1 MAQNNFNDGTSGSV
15 VIRTGPPASS
25 GGSGGGFGGGGGVSG
40 GFGKVSKSKQK
51 ARAKA
56 KAEAAQKKQEE
67 QAEATAKAQA
77 EAAQAQAAAAQVQE
91 QARQQALMQF
101 LAGLAQ
107 RHDAIRAEVD
117 RRFAERASQLST
129 SLEQEVLASRKPP
142 NSDDSERWQLYLITK
157 EKGEID
163 GLLARKSAE
172 LNAKNAAALSFDG
185 HDPLTRSSHDYL
197 TRLGQFG
204 QALDDGHRIWES
216 AYTAAHEAR
225 LLTSQIHALR
235 EKSAALG
242 RHHAEQTVVWRAR
255 EAVWEAQRQ
264 YAAQRE
270 ARVRFKQ
277 QADEDARVSRTRQAN
292 TLTVPMSSMTHGAM
306 VLTNAGAQ
314 AAQQAGK
321 IIEGAAQQ
329 AGKIIEGAAQQTG
342 KIIEAA
348 VQQAVRHLSLSSLA
362 TLAPKPLTVFV
373 AGMVYSPT
381 LGDGELTPEQRR
393 RLFQSVAV
401 PAQALG
407 LSDEQALRSIADTGG
422 SVEMPYRLKP
432 EAVPQGTAVIAV
444 TTGKEISA
452 SVPVINA
459 VLDPLTGNYTAEVP
473 GSPARHLQF
482 TPDASITKEVPSQ
495 GRIALLPPVV
505 QDLPKGVDLRIQ
517 DCIICVPGSAPM
529 YLSFN
534 LPPLGAGVVTGK
546 GQPAKAD
553 WWNTASRSTGAAIP
567 SQIGDQ
573 LRGREIQSFGAFG
586 DALWR
591 TLGEQSALTSQFD
604 EVNKKR
610 VEQGFAPYAPK
621 STWVGERREFELR
634 FQNDASVGE
643 NPFNLDRVSI
653 VTPQSAH
660 GRRGVLP
667 AVQPWPIPPVGIGT
681 WTPLVP
687 PGSEHLGPT
696 TTPISPSTPTAYPG
710 NPLIPILPANET
722 FPAVDEGQAGASIP
736 GFPGDMEL
744 PSPDVLFL
752 DRRDDP
758 GVATGIG
765 KTVTGVWLGEAARTV
780 GASIPVQIADQL
792 RGKEFANFHRFRE
805 AFWRAVAA
813 DSDLSFQFS
822 DHNLR
827 RMQAGIA
834 PFPPV
839 ADQRGGRKTFELHH
853 DVEVISGGEVYGID
867 NILVMTPRRH
877 IQLHQEKK
885 GNEI

>member
-15 VIRTGPPASS
+15 VIRTGPPASG

-51 ARAKA
+51 ARARA
-56 KAEAAQKKQEE
+56 KAAHRQKQQQE
-67 QAEATAKAQA
+67 QAEAAAQA
-77 EAAQAQAAAAQVQE
+77 QAQAAQAQAAAAQVQE
-91 QARQQALMQF
+91 QARHQALMQF

-107 RHDAIRAEVD
+107 RHDAIRAEID
-117 RRFAERASQLST
+117 RRFAEKAGQLST
-129 SLEQEVLASRKPP
+129 SLEQEVLASRRPP

-172 LNAKNAAALSFDG
+172 LDAKNAAARSFDG
-185 HDPLTRSSHDYL
+185 HDPLTRLSHDYL

-225 LLTSQIHALR
+225 LLTSQIQTLR
-235 EKSAALG
+235 ERSAALA

-277 QADEDARVSRTRQAN
+277 KADEDARVSRTRQAN

-306 VLTNAGAQ
+306 VLTRSGALV
-314 AAQQAGK
+314 AQQAG
-321 IIEGAAQQ
+321 AL
-329 AGKIIEGAAQQTG
+329 
-342 KIIEAA
+342 IEAG
-348 VQQAVRHLSLSSLA
+348 VRQAIKHLPLA
-362 TLAPKPLTVFV
+362 MLVPHPSTVLI
-373 AGMVYSPT
+373 GGLVYSPT

-401 PAQALG
+401 PAQTLG
-407 LSDEQALRSIADTGG
+407 LPDEQALRSIADSGG

-432 EAVPQGTAVIAV
+432 EAVAQGTAVIAV
-444 TTGKEISA
+444 TTGNEISA

-473 GSPARHLQF
+473 GSPPRHLQF

-517 DCIICVPGSAPM
+517 DCIICVPGTAPM

-534 LPPLGAGVVTGK
+534 LPPLGAGVVTGN
-546 GQPAKAD
+546 GQPATAD
-553 WWNTASRSTGAAIP
+553 WWNTVSRSTGAAIP

-573 LRGREIQSFGAFG
+573 LRGREIQSFGAF
-586 DALWR
+586 DQVLWQ
-591 TLGEQSALTSQFD
+591 TLGEQPALTSQFD

-634 FQNDASVGE
+634 FEDDASVGA

-653 VTPQSAH
+653 VAPQSVH

-744 PSPDVLFL
+744 PSPDLV
-752 DRRDDP
+752 
-758 GVATGIG
+758 
-765 KTVTGVWLGEAARTV
+765 
-780 GASIPVQIADQL
+780 
-792 RGKEFANFHRFRE
+792 FA
-805 AFWRAVAA
+805 
-813 DSDLSFQFS
+813 
-822 DHNLR
+822 
-827 RMQAGIA
+827 G
-834 PFPPV
+834 PPV
-839 ADQRGGRKTFELHH
+839 EPLEVGPYNELSGRSRGDGLDIDHIPSRKALELYLRNNFPHMSPRERRNFLQRAPSIAIPFNVHRKFSETYGGRNTSSKQGQDAINIESSVDQNFDAIKTGLLEAGFAEAEVEAGRKKLH
-853 DVEVISGGEVYGID
+853 V
-867 NILVMTPRRH
+867 
-877 IQLHQEKK
+877 LHKEQ
-885 GNEI
+885 GWY

>member
-1 MAQNNFNDGTSGSV
+1 V
-15 VIRTGPPASS
+15 AS
-25 GGSGGGFGGGGGVSG
+25 
-40 GFGKVSKSKQK
+40 
-51 ARAKA
+51 
-56 KAEAAQKKQEE
+56 
-67 QAEATAKAQA
+67 
-77 EAAQAQAAAAQVQE
+77 
-91 QARQQALMQF
+91 
-101 LAGLAQ
+101 
-107 RHDAIRAEVD
+107 
-117 RRFAERASQLST
+117 
-129 SLEQEVLASRKPP
+129 
-142 NSDDSERWQLYLITK
+142 
-157 EKGEID
+157 
-163 GLLARKSAE
+163 
-172 LNAKNAAALSFDG
+172 SFDG
-185 HDPLTRSSHDYL
+185 HDPLTRTPHDYL

-225 LLTSQIHALR
+225 LLTSQIHTLR
-235 EKSAALG
+235 EKSAALA

-292 TLTVPMSSMTHGAM
+292 TLTVPLSSMTHGAM
-306 VLTNAGAQ
+306 VLTRSGALV
-314 AAQQAGK
+314 AQQAG
-321 IIEGAAQQ
+321 AL
-329 AGKIIEGAAQQTG
+329 
-342 KIIEAA
+342 IEAG
-348 VQQAVRHLSLSSLA
+348 VRQAVKHLPLA
-362 TLAPKPLTVFV
+362 MLVPHPSTVLI
-373 AGMVYSPT
+373 GGLVYSPT

-401 PAQALG
+401 PARALG
-407 LSDEQALRSIADTGG
+407 LSDEQALRSIADSGG
-422 SVEMPYRLKP
+422 SVDMPYRLKP
-432 EAVPQGTAVIAV
+432 EAVAQGTAVIAV
-444 TTGKEISA
+444 TTGNEISP

-459 VLDPLTGNYTAEVP
+459 VPDPLTGNYTAEVP

-482 TPDASITKEVPSQ
+482 TPDASIAKEVPSQ

-546 GQPAKAD
+546 GQPATAD
-553 WWNTASRSTGAAIP
+553 WWSTASRSTGAAIP
-567 SQIGDQ
+567 GQIGDQ

-634 FQNDASVGE
+634 FQDDASVGE

-653 VTPQSAH
+653 VAPQSAH

-667 AVQPWPIPPVGIGT
+667 AFQPWPIPPVGIGT

-758 GVATGIG
+758 GVATGFG
-765 KTVTGVWLGEAARTV
+765 KAVTGVWLGEAARTV

-813 DSDLSFQFS
+813 DGELRKQFTNANLKEMNNGS
-822 DHNLR
+822 APYPSRLDQVGGRRKFEIHHEHEIAKGGAVYDMENLR
-827 RMQAGIA
+827 I
-834 PFPPV
+834 
-839 ADQRGGRKTFELHH
+839 
-853 DVEVISGGEVYGID
+853 
-867 NILVMTPRRH
+867 MTARRH
-877 IQLHQEKK
+877 IETHK
-885 GNEI
+885 GAMQ

>member
-15 VIRTGPPASS
+15 VIRSGPPASG

-40 GFGKVSKSKQK
+40 GFGKVSKKKQK
-51 ARAKA
+51 AKAKA
-56 KAEAAQKKQEE
+56 KAEALQKKQKE
-67 QAEATAKAQA
+67 QAEAAAKAQA
-77 EAAQAQAAAAQVQE
+77 EAAQAQATATQVQE
-91 QARQQALMQF
+91 QARHQALMQF

-117 RRFAERASQLST
+117 RRFAERAGQLST
-129 SLEQEVLASRKPP
+129 SLEQEVLASRRPP

-172 LNAKNAAALSFDG
+172 LDAQNAAALSFDG
-185 HDPLTRSSHDYL
+185 HDPLTRSSHHYL
-197 TRLGQFG
+197 TRIAQFG
-204 QALDDGHRIWES
+204 QALDDGHRIWET
-216 AYTAAHEAR
+216 AYNAAHEAR
-225 LLTSQIHALR
+225 LLTSQIHTLR
-235 EKSAALG
+235 EKSAALA

-270 ARVRFKQ
+270 ARIRFKQ

-292 TLTVPMSSMTHGAM
+292 TLTVPLSSMTQGAM
-306 VLTNAGAQ
+306 VLTRSGALV
-314 AAQQAGK
+314 AQQAG
-321 IIEGAAQQ
+321 AL
-329 AGKIIEGAAQQTG
+329 
-342 KIIEAA
+342 IEAG
-348 VQQAVRHLSLSSLA
+348 VRQAVKHLPLA
-362 TLAPKPLTVFV
+362 MLVPHPSTVLI
-373 AGMVYSPT
+373 GGLVYSPT

-401 PAQALG
+401 PAEALG
-407 LSDEQALRSIADTGG
+407 LSDEQTLRSIADSGG
-422 SVEMPYRLKP
+422 SVDMPYRLKP
-432 EAVPQGTAVIAV
+432 EAVAQGTAVIAV

-459 VLDPLTGNYTAEVP
+459 VPDPLTGNYTAEVP

-553 WWNTASRSTGAAIP
+553 WWSTASRSTGAAVP

-573 LRGREIQSFGAFG
+573 LRGREIQSFGAF
-586 DALWR
+586 DQVLWQ
-591 TLGEQSALTSQFD
+591 TLGEHSALTSQFD
-604 EVNKKR
+604 KVNKKR

-634 FQNDASVGE
+634 FQDDASVDA

-653 VTPQSAH
+653 VAPQSAH

-696 TTPISPSTPTAYPG
+696 TTPISPSTPTIYPG

-722 FPAVDEGQAGASIP
+722 FPAVDEGQTGASIP

-744 PSPDVLFL
+744 PSPDLVFAGPPVEPLEVGPYNELSGRSRGDGL
-752 DRRDDP
+752 DIDHIPSRRALDFHLRYAFPELGRQERADMVKKAP
-758 GVATGIG
+758 SVA
-765 KTVTGVWLGEAARTV
+765 
-780 GASIPVQIADQL
+780 IPAQVHRKFSETYGGRNNRDKQVEDAD
-792 RGKEFANFHRFRE
+792 
-805 AFWRAVAA
+805 
-813 DSDLSFQFS
+813 
-822 DHNLR
+822 NLR
-827 RMQAGIA
+827 RAVDVNFDAIKIGLSQSGFDEVSIEKARSEIHN
-834 PFPPV
+834 
-839 ADQRGGRKTFELHH
+839 LH
-853 DVEVISGGEVYGID
+853 VRQGWYE
-867 NILVMTPRRH
+867 
-877 IQLHQEKK
+877 
-885 GNEI
+885 

>member
-15 VIRTGPPASS
+15 VIRTGPPASG

-51 ARAKA
+51 ARARA
-56 KAEAAQKKQEE
+56 KAAHRQKQQQEQAQAAAQAQEAAN
-67 QAEATAKAQA
+67 
-77 EAAQAQAAAAQVQE
+77 QAQAAAAQAQE
-91 QARQQALMQF
+91 QARQLAHRQF
-101 LAGLAQ
+101 LAGLVQ

-117 RRFAERASQLST
+117 RRFAERTRQLAP
-129 SLEQEVLASRKPP
+129 LLDQEILAARRAPDSRY
-142 NSDDSERWQLYLITK
+142 SERWQLYLITK
-157 EKGEID
+157 EKNEID
-163 GLLARKSAE
+163 GLIARKSVD
-172 LNAKNAAALSFDG
+172 LDAKNATARAFDG
-185 HDPLTRSSHDYL
+185 QDPLIRTSNDYL

-204 QALDDGHRIWES
+204 QALDDGHRTWES

-306 VLTNAGAQ
+306 VLTRSGALV
-314 AAQQAGK
+314 AQQAG
-321 IIEGAAQQ
+321 AL
-329 AGKIIEGAAQQTG
+329 
-342 KIIEAA
+342 IEAG
-348 VQQAVRHLSLSSLA
+348 VRQAVKHLPLA
-362 TLAPKPLTVFV
+362 MLVPHPSTVLI
-373 AGMVYSPT
+373 GGLVYSPT

-401 PAQALG
+401 PAEVLG
-407 LSDEQALRSIADTGG
+407 LSDEQTLRSIADSGG
-422 SVEMPYRLKP
+422 SVDMPYRLKP
-432 EAVPQGTAVIAV
+432 EAVAQGTAVIAV
-444 TTGKEISA
+444 TTGNEISP

-459 VLDPLTGNYTAEVP
+459 VPDPLTGNYTAEVP
-473 GSPARHLQF
+473 GSPPRHLQF

-534 LPPLGAGVVTGK
+534 LPPLGAGVVTGN
-546 GQPAKAD
+546 GQPATAD

-573 LRGREIQSFGAFG
+573 LRGREIQSFGAF
-586 DALWR
+586 DQVLWQ

-604 EVNKKR
+604 KVNKKR

-634 FQNDASVGE
+634 FQDDASVGE

-653 VTPQSAH
+653 VAPQSAH

-667 AVQPWPIPPVGIGT
+667 AVQPWPVPTVGIGT

-710 NPLIPILPANET
+710 NPFIPILPANET

-744 PSPDVLFL
+744 PSPDLV
-752 DRRDDP
+752 
-758 GVATGIG
+758 
-765 KTVTGVWLGEAARTV
+765 
-780 GASIPVQIADQL
+780 
-792 RGKEFANFHRFRE
+792 FA
-805 AFWRAVAA
+805 
-813 DSDLSFQFS
+813 
-822 DHNLR
+822 
-827 RMQAGIA
+827 G
-834 PFPPV
+834 PPV
-839 ADQRGGRKTFELHH
+839 EPLEVGPYNELSGRSRGDGLDIDHIPSQKALELYLRNNFPHMSPRERRNFLQRAPSIAIPFNVHRKFSETYGGRNTSSKQGQDAINIESSVDQNFDAIKTGLLEAGFAEAEVEAGRKKLH
-853 DVEVISGGEVYGID
+853 G
-867 NILVMTPRRH
+867 
-877 IQLHQEKK
+877 LHKEQ
-885 GNEI
+885 GWY

>member
-15 VIRTGPPASS
+15 VIRTGPPASG

-40 GFGKVSKSKQK
+40 GFGKVSKSKKK

-77 EAAQAQAAAAQVQE
+77 EAAEAQAAAAQVQE

-117 RRFAERASQLST
+117 RRFAERTRQLAP
-129 SLEQEVLASRKPP
+129 LLDQEILAARRAPDSRY
-142 NSDDSERWQLYLITK
+142 SERWQLYLITK
-157 EKGEID
+157 EKNEID
-163 GLLARKSAE
+163 GLIARKSVD
-172 LNAKNAAALSFDG
+172 LDAKSATARAFDG
-185 HDPLTRSSHDYL
+185 HDPLTRTSHDYL

-235 EKSAALG
+235 EKSAAMA

-292 TLTVPMSSMTHGAM
+292 TLTVPLSSMTHGAM
-306 VLTNAGAQ
+306 VLTRSGALV
-314 AAQQAGK
+314 AQQAG
-321 IIEGAAQQ
+321 AL
-329 AGKIIEGAAQQTG
+329 
-342 KIIEAA
+342 IEAG
-348 VQQAVRHLSLSSLA
+348 VRQAIKHLPLA
-362 TLAPKPLTVFV
+362 MLVPHPSTVLI
-373 AGMVYSPT
+373 GGLVYSPT

-407 LSDEQALRSIADTGG
+407 LSDEQALRSIADSGG
-422 SVEMPYRLKP
+422 SVDMPYRLKP
-432 EAVPQGTAVIAV
+432 EAVAQGTAVIAV
-444 TTGKEISA
+444 TTGNEISP

-473 GSPARHLQF
+473 GSPPRHLQF

-505 QDLPKGVDLRIQ
+505 QDLPKSVDLRIQ

-546 GQPAKAD
+546 GQPATAD
-553 WWNTASRSTGAAIP
+553 WWSTASRSTGAAIP

-573 LRGREIQSFGAFG
+573 LRGREIQSFGTFG

-634 FQNDASVGE
+634 FQDDAAVGE

-653 VTPQSAH
+653 VAPRSAH

-722 FPAVDEGQAGASIP
+722 FPAVDEGQAGESIP

-744 PSPDVLFL
+744 PAPDVLFL

-758 GVATGIG
+758 GVATGVG
-765 KTVTGVWLGEAARTV
+765 KAVTGVWLGEAARTV

-813 DSDLSFQFS
+813 DSNLSIQFS

-827 RMQAGIA
+827 RMQVGIA
-834 PFPPV
+834 PFPPAV
-839 ADQRGGRKTFELHH
+839 DQRGGRKTFELHH
-853 DVEVISGGEVYGID
+853 DVEVVSGGEVYGID

-877 IQLHQEKK
+877 IQLHQERK

>member
-15 VIRTGPPASS
+15 VIRTGPPASG

-51 ARAKA
+51 ARARA
-56 KAEAAQKKQEE
+56 KAAHRQKQQQE
-67 QAEATAKAQA
+67 QAEAAAQA
-77 EAAQAQAAAAQVQE
+77 QAQAAQAQAAAAQVQE
-91 QARQQALMQF
+91 QARHQALMQF

-107 RHDAIRAEVD
+107 RHDAIRAEID
-117 RRFAERASQLST
+117 RRFAEKAGQLST
-129 SLEQEVLASRKPP
+129 SLEQEVLASRRPP

-172 LNAKNAAALSFDG
+172 LDAKNAAARSFDG
-185 HDPLTRSSHDYL
+185 HDPLTRLSHDYL

-225 LLTSQIHALR
+225 LLTSQIQTLR
-235 EKSAALG
+235 EKSAALA
-242 RHHAEQTVVWRAR
+242 RHHAEQTVAWRA
-255 EAVWEAQRQ
+255 WEAQRQ

-306 VLTNAGAQ
+306 VLTRSGALV
-314 AAQQAGK
+314 AQQAG
-321 IIEGAAQQ
+321 AL
-329 AGKIIEGAAQQTG
+329 
-342 KIIEAA
+342 IEAG
-348 VQQAVRHLSLSSLA
+348 VRQAIKHLPLA
-362 TLAPKPLTVFV
+362 MLVPHPSTVLI
-373 AGMVYSPT
+373 GGLVYSPT

-401 PAQALG
+401 PAQTLG
-407 LSDEQALRSIADTGG
+407 LPDEQALRSIADSGG

-432 EAVPQGTAVIAV
+432 EAVAQGTAVIAV
-444 TTGKEISA
+444 TTGNEISA

-459 VLDPLTGNYTAEVP
+459 VLDPLTGNYTADVP

-517 DCIICVPGSAPM
+517 DCIICVPGTAPM

-534 LPPLGAGVVTGK
+534 LPPLGAGVVTGN
-546 GQPAKAD
+546 GQPATAE

-573 LRGREIQSFGAFG
+573 LRGREIQSFGAF
-586 DALWR
+586 DQVLWR
-591 TLGEQSALTSQFD
+591 TLGEQPALTSQLD

-634 FQNDASVGE
+634 FQDDASVGA

-653 VTPQSAH
+653 VAPQSAH

-744 PSPDVLFL
+744 PSPDLVFAGPPVEPLEVGPYNELSGRSRGDGL
-752 DRRDDP
+752 DIDHIPSRK
-758 GVATGIG
+758 ALEAYIG
-765 KTVTGVWLGEAARTV
+765 MNFKKINSRELVDYIRQAPSIAIPAEVHKKFSETYGGRNTKARKINDASDLEAAV
-780 GASIPVQIADQL
+780 NSNLDALKPGLIAIGISEVDM
-792 RGKEFANFHRFRE
+792 E
-805 AFWRAVAA
+805 RARKLLH
-813 DSDLSFQFS
+813 DL
-822 DHNLR
+822 H
-827 RMQAGIA
+827 
-834 PFPPV
+834 
-839 ADQRGGRKTFELHH
+839 
-853 DVEVISGGEVYGID
+853 
-867 NILVMTPRRH
+867 
-877 IQLHQEKK
+877 KK
-885 GNEI
+885 QGWY

>member
-15 VIRTGPPASS
+15 VIRTGPPASG

-51 ARAKA
+51 ARARA
-56 KAEAAQKKQEE
+56 KAAHRQKQQQEQAQAAAQAQEAAN
-67 QAEATAKAQA
+67 
-77 EAAQAQAAAAQVQE
+77 QAQAAAAQAQE
-91 QARQQALMQF
+91 QARQLAHRQF
-101 LAGLAQ
+101 LAGLVQ
-107 RHDAIRAEVD
+107 RYDAIRAEVD
-117 RRFAERASQLST
+117 RRFAEKAGQFVPA
-129 SLEQEVLASRKPP
+129 LEQEIRAASTLSDP
-142 NSDDSERWQLYLITK
+142 NHSERWQLYQISK
-157 EKGEID
+157 QKSEID
-163 GLLARKSAE
+163 GLIARKSAD
-172 LNAKNAAALSFDG
+172 LNANTAVASSFDG
-185 HDPLTRSSHDYL
+185 HDPLTRTSQDYVA
-197 TRLGQFG
+197 RLGQFG
-204 QALDDGHRIWES
+204 EAHDDGHRIWES
-216 AYTAAHEAR
+216 AYIAAHEAR
-225 LLTSQIHALR
+225 LLTSQIQALR
-235 EKSAALG
+235 EKSAAVA
-242 RHHAEQTVVWRAR
+242 RHHAQQTVVWRAR

-264 YAAQRE
+264 YVAQRE

-292 TLTVPMSSMTHGAM
+292 TLTVPLSSMSHGAM
-306 VLTNAGAQ
+306 VLTRSGALV
-314 AAQQAGK
+314 AQQAG
-321 IIEGAAQQ
+321 AL
-329 AGKIIEGAAQQTG
+329 
-342 KIIEAA
+342 IEAG
-348 VQQAVRHLSLSSLA
+348 VRQAIKHLPLA
-362 TLAPKPLTVFV
+362 MLVPHPSTVLI
-373 AGMVYSPT
+373 GGLVYSPT

-407 LSDEQALRSIADTGG
+407 LTDEQALRSIADSGG
-422 SVEMPYRLKP
+422 SVDMPYRLKP
-432 EAVPQGTAVIAV
+432 EAVAQGTAVIAV
-444 TTGKEISA
+444 TTGNEISA

-459 VLDPLTGNYTAEVP
+459 VPDPLTGNYTAEVP

-482 TPDASITKEVPSQ
+482 TPDVSIAKDMPSP

-505 QDLPKGVDLRIQ
+505 QELPKGVDLRIQ

-573 LRGREIQSFGAFG
+573 MRGREIQSFGAFG

-634 FQNDASVGE
+634 FQDDASVGE

-653 VTPQSAH
+653 VAPQSTH

-667 AVQPWPIPPVGIGT
+667 TVQPWPIPPVGIGT

-687 PGSEHLGPT
+687 PGNEHLGPT

-758 GVATGIG
+758 GVATGFG
-765 KTVTGVWLGEAARTV
+765 KAVTGVWLGEAARTV

-853 DVEVISGGEVYGID
+853 DMEVISGGEVYGID
-867 NILVMTPRRH
+867 NILVMTPQRH

>member
-15 VIRTGPPASS
+15 VIRTGPPASG

-51 ARAKA
+51 ARARA
-56 KAEAAQKKQEE
+56 KAAHRQKQQQE
-67 QAEATAKAQA
+67 QAEA
-77 EAAQAQAAAAQVQE
+77 AAQAQAQAAQAQAAAQVQE
-91 QARQQALMQF
+91 QARHQALMQF

-107 RHDAIRAEVD
+107 RHDAIRAEID
-117 RRFAERASQLST
+117 RRFAERAGQLST
-129 SLEQEVLASRKPP
+129 SLEQEVLASRRPP

-172 LNAKNAAALSFDG
+172 LDAKNAAARSFDG
-185 HDPLTRSSHDYL
+185 HDPLTRLSHDYL

-225 LLTSQIHALR
+225 LLTSQIQTLR
-235 EKSAALG
+235 ERSAALA

-292 TLTVPMSSMTHGAM
+292 TLTAPMSSMTHGAM
-306 VLTNAGAQ
+306 VLTRSGALV
-314 AAQQAGK
+314 AQQAG
-321 IIEGAAQQ
+321 AL
-329 AGKIIEGAAQQTG
+329 
-342 KIIEAA
+342 IEAG
-348 VQQAVRHLSLSSLA
+348 VRQAIKHLPLA
-362 TLAPKPLTVFV
+362 MLVPHPSTVLI
-373 AGMVYSPT
+373 GGLVYSPT

-401 PAQALG
+401 PAQTLG
-407 LSDEQALRSIADTGG
+407 LPDEQALRSIADSGG

-432 EAVPQGTAVIAV
+432 EAVAQGTAVIAV
-444 TTGKEISA
+444 TTGNEISA

-517 DCIICVPGSAPM
+517 DCIICVPGTAPM

-534 LPPLGAGVVTGK
+534 LPPLGAGVVTGN
-546 GQPAKAD
+546 GQPATAD
-553 WWNTASRSTGAAIP
+553 WWNTVSRRTGAAIP

-573 LRGREIQSFGAFG
+573 LRGREIQSFGAF
-586 DALWR
+586 DQVLWQ
-591 TLGEQSALTSQFD
+591 TLGEQPALTSQFD

-634 FQNDASVGE
+634 FQDDASVGA

-653 VTPQSAH
+653 VAPQSAH

-744 PSPDVLFL
+744 PSPDLVFAGPPVEPLEVGPYNELSGRSRGDGL
-752 DRRDDP
+752 DIDHIPSRGALDFHLRYAFPELGRQERADMVKKAP
-758 GVATGIG
+758 SVA
-765 KTVTGVWLGEAARTV
+765 
-780 GASIPVQIADQL
+780 IPAQVHQKFSETYGGRNNRNKQVEDAD
-792 RGKEFANFHRFRE
+792 
-805 AFWRAVAA
+805 
-813 DSDLSFQFS
+813 
-822 DHNLR
+822 NLR
-827 RMQAGIA
+827 RAVDVNFDAIKIGLSQSGFDEVSIEKARSEIHN
-834 PFPPV
+834 
-839 ADQRGGRKTFELHH
+839 LH
-853 DVEVISGGEVYGID
+853 VRQGWYE
-867 NILVMTPRRH
+867 
-877 IQLHQEKK
+877 
-885 GNEI
+885 

>member
-15 VIRTGPPASS
+15 VIRTGPPASG

-51 ARAKA
+51 ARARA
-56 KAEAAQKKQEE
+56 KAAHRQKQQQE
-67 QAEATAKAQA
+67 QAEAAAQA
-77 EAAQAQAAAAQVQE
+77 QEAANQAQAAAAQVQE

-101 LAGLAQ
+101 LAGLTQ

-117 RRFAERASQLST
+117 RRFAERARQLAP
-129 SLEQEVLASRKPP
+129 LLDQEILAARRAPDSRY
-142 NSDDSERWQLYLITK
+142 SERWQLYLISK
-157 EKGEID
+157 EKNEID
-163 GLLARKSAE
+163 GLIARKSID
-172 LNAKNAAALSFDG
+172 LDAKSATARAFDG
-185 HDPLTRSSHDYL
+185 QDPLIRTSNDYL
-197 TRLGQFG
+197 TRLSQFG
-204 QALDDGHRIWES
+204 EALDDGHRIWES
-216 AYTAAHEAR
+216 AYNAAHEAR
-225 LLTSQIHALR
+225 LLTSQIHTLR
-235 EKSAALG
+235 EKSAALA

-292 TLTVPMSSMTHGAM
+292 TLTVPLSSMTQGAM

-321 IIEGAAQQ
+321 IIEVAAQT
-329 AGKIIEGAAQQTG
+329 TG

-362 TLAPKPLTVFV
+362 TLAPRPLTVFV
-373 AGMVYSPT
+373 GGLVYSPT

-407 LSDEQALRSIADTGG
+407 LSDEQALRSIADSGG
-422 SVEMPYRLKP
+422 SVDMPYRLKP
-432 EAVPQGTAVIAV
+432 EAVAQGTAVIAV
-444 TTGKEISA
+444 TTGNEISP

-473 GSPARHLQF
+473 GSPPRHLQF

-553 WWNTASRSTGAAIP
+553 WWSTASRSTGAAIP

-621 STWVGERREFELR
+621 ST
-634 FQNDASVGE
+634 
-643 NPFNLDRVSI
+643 
-653 VTPQSAH
+653 
-660 GRRGVLP
+660 
-667 AVQPWPIPPVGIGT
+667 
-681 WTPLVP
+681 
-687 PGSEHLGPT
+687 
-696 TTPISPSTPTAYPG
+696 
-710 NPLIPILPANET
+710 
-722 FPAVDEGQAGASIP
+722 
-736 GFPGDMEL
+736 
-744 PSPDVLFL
+744 
-752 DRRDDP
+752 
-758 GVATGIG
+758 
-765 KTVTGVWLGEAARTV
+765 
-780 GASIPVQIADQL
+780 
-792 RGKEFANFHRFRE
+792 
-805 AFWRAVAA
+805 
-813 DSDLSFQFS
+813 
-822 DHNLR
+822 
-827 RMQAGIA
+827 
-834 PFPPV
+834 
-839 ADQRGGRKTFELHH
+839 
-853 DVEVISGGEVYGID
+853 
-867 NILVMTPRRH
+867 
-877 IQLHQEKK
+877 
-885 GNEI
+885 